1 MESKMKKEVF
11 ILCPEPPEQLGG
23 VEACVR
29 EQVRGFSKRGFD
41 VRVFHKKNSGSAFY
55 LRNAHRLS
63 HHFTDTLVG
72 FFVGR
77 TAQKAMHDG
86 VAAVFSHS
94 AVGWYPLRVPAGC
107 KKFHL
112 YHGTYRGQAEAI
124 RRFITCLGYL
134 KLKRKNS
141 RYPLRVPSGRKKF
154 HRNQSTDRR
163 QTNEIRCAI
172 PYLRYL
178 TLKLRDSM
186 GLQHLS
192 GLGKRIS
199 PRLHAWSD
207 SHVRRMWDFCPSAGA
222 LA

>member
-77 TAQKAMHDG
+77 TAQKAMHEG
-86 VAAVFSHS
+86 V
-94 AVGWYPLRVPAGC
+94 P
-107 KKFHL
+107 
-112 YHGTYRGQAEAI
+112 
-124 RRFITCLGYL
+124 RFFRIARWG
-134 KLKRKNS
+134 
-141 RYPLRVPSGRKKF
+141 G
-154 HRNQSTDRR
+154 
-163 QTNEIRCAI
+163 IRCVCRQAAKSFI
-172 PYLRYL
+172 SI
-178 TLKLRDSM
+178 TEHTAD
-186 GLQHLS
+186 
-192 GLGKRIS
+192 KR
-199 PRLHAWSD
+199 RRSD
-207 SHVRRMWDFCPSAGA
+207 VLLPVSDI
-222 LA
+222 